1 MTIYF
6 DMDGTIANLYSVN
19 EWLNR
24 IRAYDA
30 KIYAEAKPLCN
41 MNTLARRL
49 NQLQAQGVKI
59 GIISWGSKDK
69 NADFL
74 DAVKIEK
81 LRWLRQHLKSVH
93 WDEVHIVEYGT
104 PKSSF
109 RSSFDDILFDDEV
122 GNLTDWGMGGFHPD
136 AITTVLKALCR

>member
-6 DMDGTIANLYSVN
+6 DMDGTIANLYGVN

-69 NADFL
+69 DIDFL
-74 DAVKIEK
+74 AAVKAEK

>member
-93 WDEVHIVEYGT
+93 WDEIHIVEYGT

>member
-81 LRWLRQHLKSVH
+81 LRWLRRHLKSVH
-93 WDEVHIVEYGT
+93 WDEIHIVEYGT

>member
-6 DMDGTIANLYSVN
+6 DMDGTIANLYGVN
-19 EWLNR
+19 EWLKR
-24 IRAYDA
+24 IRSYDA

-49 NQLQAQGVKI
+49 NQLQTQGVKI

-93 WDEVHIVEYGT
+93 WDEIHIVEYGT

>member
-6 DMDGTIANLYSVN
+6 DMDGTIANLYGVN
-19 EWLNR
+19 EWLKR
-24 IRAYDA
+24 IRSYDA

-93 WDEVHIVEYGT
+93 WDEIHIVEYGT

-136 AITTVLKALCR
+136 AIKTVLKALCR

>member
-6 DMDGTIANLYSVN
+6 DMDGTIANLYGVN
-19 EWLNR
+19 EWLKR
-24 IRAYDA
+24 IRSYDA

-93 WDEVHIVEYGT
+93 WDEIHIIEYGT

>member
-6 DMDGTIANLYSVN
+6 DMDGTIANLYGVN
-19 EWLNR
+19 EWLKR
-24 IRAYDA
+24 IRSYDA

>member
-6 DMDGTIANLYSVN
+6 DMDGTIANLYGVN
-19 EWLNR
+19 EWLKR

-41 MNTLARRL
+41 MSTLARRL

-69 NADFL
+69 SADFL
-74 DAVKIEK
+74 AAVKTEK
-81 LRWLRQHLKSVH
+81 LRWLHQHLKSVH

-109 RSSFDDILFDDEV
+109 RSSLDDILFDDEI

-136 AITTVLKALCR
+136 AITAVLKTLCR

>member
-1 MTIYF
+1 MTVYF
-6 DMDGTIANLYSVN
+6 DMDGTIANLYGVN
-19 EWLNR
+19 EWLKR

-30 KIYAEAKPLCN
+30 KIYAVAKPLCN

-74 DAVKIEK
+74 AAVKTEK
-81 LRWLRQHLKSVH
+81 LRWLHQHLNSVH

-136 AITTVLKALCR
+136 AITPVLKALCR

>member
-6 DMDGTIANLYSVN
+6 DMDGTIANLYGVN
-19 EWLNR
+19 EWLKR

-74 DAVKIEK
+74 AAVKTEK
-81 LRWLRQHLKSVH
+81 LRWLHQHLKSVH

-109 RSSFDDILFDDEV
+109 RSSLDDILFDDEI

>member
-6 DMDGTIANLYSVN
+6 DMDGTIANLYGVN
-19 EWLNR
+19 EWLKR

-69 NADFL
+69 NIDFL
-74 DAVKIEK
+74 AAVKAEK
-81 LRWLRQHLKSVH
+81 MRWLRQHLKSVH

>member
-6 DMDGTIANLYSVN
+6 DMDGTIANLYGVN

-69 NADFL
+69 DTDFL
-74 DAVKIEK
+74 AAVKTEK
-81 LRWLRQHLKSVH
+81 LRWLHKHLKSVH
-93 WDEVHIVEYGT
+93 WDEIHIVEYGT

>member
-6 DMDGTIANLYSVN
+6 DMDGTIANLYGVN
-19 EWLNR
+19 EWLKR
-24 IRAYDA
+24 IRSYDA

-69 NADFL
+69 NVDFL

-81 LRWLRQHLKSVH
+81 LRWLHKHLKSVH
-93 WDEVHIVEYGT
+93 WDEIHIVEYGT

>member
-6 DMDGTIANLYSVN
+6 DMDGTIANLYGVN
-19 EWLNR
+19 EWLKR

-41 MNTLARRL
+41 MSTLARRL

-81 LRWLRQHLKSVH
+81 LCWLHKHLKSVH
-93 WDEVHIVEYGT
+93 WDEIHIVEYGT

>member
-6 DMDGTIANLYSVN
+6 DMDGTIANLYGVN
-19 EWLNR
+19 EWLKR

-69 NADFL
+69 DTDFL
-74 DAVKIEK
+74 AAVKTEK
-81 LRWLRQHLKSVH
+81 LRWLHKHLKSVH
-93 WDEVHIVEYGT
+93 WDEIHIVEYGT

>member
-6 DMDGTIANLYSVN
+6 DMDGTIANLYGVN
-19 EWLNR
+19 EWLKR

-81 LRWLRQHLKSVH
+81 LHWLHKHLKSVH
-93 WDEVHIVEYGT
+93 WDEIHIVEYGT

-109 RSSFDDILFDDEV
+109 RSSFDDILFDDEI
-122 GNLTDWGMGGFHPD
+122 GNLTDWGIGGFHPD

>member
-6 DMDGTIANLYSVN
+6 DMDGTIANLYEVN
-19 EWLNR
+19 EWLKR

-69 NADFL
+69 DTDFL

-81 LRWLRQHLKSVH
+81 LRWLHKHLKSVH
-93 WDEVHIVEYGT
+93 WDEIHIVEYGT

>member
-81 LRWLRQHLKSVH
+81 LRWLHKHLKSVH
-93 WDEVHIVEYGT
+93 WDEIHIVEYGT
-104 PKSSF
+104 PKSFF

>member
-6 DMDGTIANLYSVN
+6 DMDGTIANLYGVN
-19 EWLNR
+19 EWLKR

-41 MNTLARRL
+41 MSTLARCL

-74 DAVKIEK
+74 DAEKNKK
-81 LRWLRQHLKSVH
+81 LRWLHQHLKSVH

-122 GNLTDWGMGGFHPD
+122 GNLTEWGMGGFHPD
-136 AITTVLKALCR
+136 AITPVLKALCR

>member
-6 DMDGTIANLYSVN
+6 DMDGTIANLYGVN
-19 EWLNR
+19 EWLKR

-41 MNTLARRL
+41 MSTLARRL

-93 WDEVHIVEYGT
+93 WDEIHIIEYGT

>member
-6 DMDGTIANLYSVN
+6 DMDGTIANLYGVN
-19 EWLNR
+19 EWLKR

-41 MNTLARRL
+41 MSTLARRL

-69 NADFL
+69 DIDFL
-74 DAVKIEK
+74 AAVKAEK